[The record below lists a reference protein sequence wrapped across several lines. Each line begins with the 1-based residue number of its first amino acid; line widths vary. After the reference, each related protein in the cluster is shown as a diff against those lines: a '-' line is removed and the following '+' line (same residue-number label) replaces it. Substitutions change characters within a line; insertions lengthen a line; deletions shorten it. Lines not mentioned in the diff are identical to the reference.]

1 MASITLSIDGKGN
14 LVCPDI
20 SGFLNESITWTPDG
34 TTVSS
39 VQSITPTVGSFNPAP
54 SARNNWTGSVATDG
68 RMGNGETGVEYTIVV
83 NPVNSATGQKQKS
96 PKIAITPP
104 EEKTQKAET
113 AQAKES

>member
-34 TTVSS
+34 VTVLS

-54 SARNNWTGSVATDG
+54 SSRNNWTGNVATDG
-68 RMGNGETGVEYTIVV
+68 RMDNGQTGVEYTIVV
-83 NPVNSATGQKQKS
+83 NPVNSATGQKTKT
-96 PKIAITPP
+96 PKIAVAPS
-104 EEKTQKAET
+104 EDKAAKAEPLKAT
-113 AQAKES
+113 ES